1 MALNETT
8 KDMLRSLFN
17 KRRIGGKH
25 TEEAN
30 LFRRITHL
38 PRVEQSAVLD
48 DWETCVKNGFV
59 IRLKKT
65 GEFHVSLNPE
75 KLKEVCEII
84 Q

>member
-1 MALNETT
+1 
-8 KDMLRSLFN
+8 MLRSLFN

-30 LFRRITHL
+30 LFRRIKHL
-38 PRVEQSAVLD
+38 SRAEQSAIIE
-48 DWETCVKNGFV
+48 DWEKCMKDGFV

-65 GEFHVSLNPE
+65 SEFHVSLNPE
-75 KLKEVCEII
+75 KLKEILEMI

>member
-1 MALNETT
+1 LNETT

-30 LFRRITHL
+30 LFRRIKHL
-38 PRVEQSAVLD
+38 PRGEQSAILT
-48 DWETCVKNGFV
+48 DWEYCVKNELV
-59 IRLKKT
+59 LRLKKT
-65 GEFHVSLNPE
+65 GEFHVSINPE
-75 KLKEVCEII
+75 KLKEVFEII